1 MSRYRG
7 MKVDGLISI
16 KSVKIRRSI
25 DLRELG
31 DFGLITDETQDL
43 PTAGATHRADMNGS
57 TSATRGYTDLR
68 GIEGDAVVDTQDM
81 GAITS
86 DTTTVI
92 HNNFIDYKY

>member
-1 MSRYRG
+1 MGKIRRVTFKNMAHSGNIR
-7 MKVDGLISI
+7 
-16 KSVKIRRSI
+16 IRRSI
-25 DLRELG
+25 DLRELE
-31 DFGLITDETQDL
+31 DFGSITESPSDL
-43 PTAGATHRADMNGS
+43 PTSGATHRADMNGS